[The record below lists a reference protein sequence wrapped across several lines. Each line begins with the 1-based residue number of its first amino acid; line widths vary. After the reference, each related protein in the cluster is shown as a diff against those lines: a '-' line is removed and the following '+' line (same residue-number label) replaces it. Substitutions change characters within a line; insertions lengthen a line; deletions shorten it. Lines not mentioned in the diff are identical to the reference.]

1 MKSEL
6 KKAFFI
12 FNEFKDY
19 NEYILAGSKYFAV
32 SLPTACV
39 PPVSW
44 WRTPRGTRT
53 PGWEPLN

>member
-39 PPVSW
+39 PPVS
-44 WRTPRGTRT
+44 
-53 PGWEPLN
+53 